1 MLEALMT
8 GFMILG
14 LLASLT
20 IALTLLLIVMQVI
33 K

>member
-1 MLEALMT
+1 MLESLMT
-8 GFMILG
+8 GFMIIG

-20 IALTLLLIVMQVI
+20 IALTLALIVFHVI

>member
-1 MLEALMT
+1 MLEAMMT
-8 GFMILG
+8 GFMITG

-20 IALTLLLIVMQVI
+20 IALTLALIVLGVI